1 MVEDARVSVRRVL
14 FVCLGNI
21 CRSPLVEAVA
31 RRRLAEVGLDVLVAS
46 CGTGGWHAGEGADPR
61 MVAAARAAGHDLSR
75 HRARQLYEHDFA
87 DYDLLLAMDRDNLRE
102 SRKLAATPEQAE
114 RVVLFLEWAGAAP
127 PMEFPDP
134 WHGDAADFS
143 AAVKLAERG
152 VAGLVERLLD
162 TDS

>member
-1 MVEDARVSVRRVL
+1 MAEDARVSVRRVL

-31 RRRLAEVGLDVLVAS
+31 RKRLAEAGLDVVVAS

-61 MVAAARAAGHDLSR
+61 MVAAARAAGHDLSK
-75 HRARQLYEHDFA
+75 HRARQLRERDFA

-102 SRKLAATPEQAE
+102 LRKLAATPEQAE
-114 RVVLFLEWAGAAP
+114 RTALFLEWTDAAP

-134 WHGDAADFS
+134 WYGDAAGFA

-152 VAGLVERLLD
+152 VAGLVERLRD
-162 TDS
+162 ADR